1 MVGCRTVAAKVRND
15 PCSAD
20 EDVAKLRLEMRE
32 QSLEELEEAGLVR
45 LDSDDNTVKKGPQF
59 DDKRLS

>member
-1 MVGCRTVAAKVRND
+1 
-15 PCSAD
+15 
-20 EDVAKLRLEMRE
+20 MRE